1 MDPRS
6 TEMLADLNCLSPDG
20 ISYTFDSRANGY
32 CRGEG
37 FSVVILKSY
46 SQAIADGNTIRAV
59 IRATNTNQNGRT
71 AILTHTDQEAQEALI
86 KSTYEATRLNPA
98 DTPYVESHGTG
109 TKVGDPVEARAI
121 LRSFRSDTSMEKLYV
136 GALKSNIGHLE
147 GASGLAGV
155 AKATLI
161 LEKGVIPPN
170 AWFKQRNPELPSDEK
185 LEVRMFYSLINA

>member
-37 FSVVILKSY
+37 VSAVILKPY
-46 SQAIADGNTIRAV
+46 SQAIADGNTVRAV

-71 AILTHTDQEAQEALI
+71 AILTHTDQVAQEALI
-86 KSTYEATRLNPA
+86 KSTYEAARLSPA
-98 DTPYVESHGTG
+98 DTLYVESHGTG
-109 TKVGDPVEARAI
+109 TKVGDPVEASAI
-121 LRSFRSDTSMEKLYV
+121 LRSFRSDQSTNTLYV
-136 GALKSNIGHLE
+136 GALKPNIGHLE
-147 GASGLAGV
+147 GASGLASV
-155 AKATLI
+155 VKATLI

-170 AWFKQRNPELPSDEK
+170 TWFKQRNPQIPSDEI
-185 LEVRMFYSLINA
+185 LEVCRIYD